1 MTQLCNFLNK
11 PKPQKKS
18 LKIADGEIAE
28 AEALLK
34 PVISRK
40 RFHFSEFENFCNA
53 QSELFMAKKEK
64 DNARTWLQ
72 MWENFDPENPELLQW
87 KIKLEEKSLLNKL
100 SMLGG

>member
-1 MTQLCNFLNK
+1 
-11 PKPQKKS
+11 
-18 LKIADGEIAE
+18 
-28 AEALLK
+28 
-34 PVISRK
+34 
-40 RFHFSEFENFCNA
+40 
-53 QSELFMAKKEK
+53 MAKKEK